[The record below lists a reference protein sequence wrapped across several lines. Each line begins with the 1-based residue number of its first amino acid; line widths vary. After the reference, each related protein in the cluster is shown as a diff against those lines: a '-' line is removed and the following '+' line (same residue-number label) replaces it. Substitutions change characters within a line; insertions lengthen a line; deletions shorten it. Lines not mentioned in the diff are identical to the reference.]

1 MSTEST
7 LLSQEDECEIFCRIA
22 EWIDVYITE
31 NALVMS
37 NPQFRET
44 MTETMIYELT
54 QEWDDCIDLD
64 TEEMEDF
71 MDMCIDEY
79 FDMHDYLPE
88 IVPPTRSRRSAAIIR
103 DDPDL
108 VHIEK
113 QIAHLQAIE
122 QPKQRTKEWYE
133 FRNEL
138 LSASNV
144 WKVFSTDSQRNSLI
158 FEKCKPM
165 ETGDANANGYVN
177 IKSPLHWGQKYEPV
191 SIMIY
196 EAQYNTRVADFGCI
210 RHLTYPFIGASPDG
224 INVDPASDRYG
235 RMIEVKNVVARELN
249 GIPLEAYWIQMQ
261 LQMETCDLD
270 ECDFIETQ
278 FKEYEDEDQ
287 FYADKIYDDK
297 GVILYFVSKG
307 SNLGLNMNAPHYEYM
322 PMSIALTKESVDEW
336 IEDTRKRLRNEYAL
350 YTTIFWYLEDYSCIT
365 VQRNRQWFVAG
376 VEQIRETWNT
386 ILAERVSG
394 YEHRASKKRTQVE
407 VISTNV
413 GTSQYIKNMPVIKM
427 GCLIKLDHETSIDVD
442 TRAQETS
449 NVYENVMM
457 GQDEEQEQEQE
468 QEDESITEND
478 LNGF

>member
-7 LLSQEDECEIFCRIA
+7 LSLEDECEIFCRIV
-22 EWIDVYITE
+22 EWIDEYITE

-44 MTETMIYELT
+44 MTETIIYEFS

-64 TEEMEDF
+64 TEEMEELI
-71 MDMCIDEY
+71 DMCIDEY
-79 FDMHDYLPE
+79 FDMYDYLPE

-103 DDPDL
+103 EIPDL

-113 QIAHLQAIE
+113 QIAYLQAIE

-165 ETGDANANGYVN
+165 ETGDANANANANANGYVN
-177 IKSPLHWGQKYEPV
+177 VKSPLHWGQKYEPV

-196 EAQYNTRVADFGCI
+196 ESQYNTRVADFGCI
-210 RHLTYPFIGASPDG
+210 RHPTYSFIGASPDG
-224 INVDPASDRYG
+224 INVDPISDRYG

-278 FKEYEDEDQ
+278 FKEYDEEDR
-287 FYADKIYDDK
+287 FYADKIYDYK

-322 PMSIALTKESVDEW
+322 PMSIEPIKECVDEW
-336 IEDTRKRLRNEYAL
+336 IEETRKQLRNEYAL

-365 VQRNRQWFVAG
+365 VQRNRQWFAAG
-376 VEQIRETWNT
+376 VDQIRETWNT

-394 YEHRASKKRTQVE
+394 YEHRASKKRSQVE
-407 VISTNV
+407 VISTHM

-442 TRAQETS
+442 T
-449 NVYENVMM
+449 NLVYENVIMD
-457 GQDEEQEQEQE
+457 QDQDQEQDQ
-468 QEDESITEND
+468 DESIREND
-478 LNGF
+478 LNGL